1 MALAKA
7 LSSSAA
13 VDAAM
18 SEAEAHT
25 KLEKTPDYA
34 FLLATSDVGTPA
46 FSASVRAKHPGLAI
60 VILAPMEEAKS
71 RVDPNV
77 FAILDDGTSA
87 GDLATTIVI
96 ACEQSES
103 RPAAPRTPAPPA
115 PAPKV
120 EVFDVEASLAAS
132 AQAPDP
138 LGEQVAHT
146 VKALGRLFRLVDA
159 QEYRNNLR
167 YSRHVSLILRA
178 TRCRPGWPG
187 EFAALARSLGHAS
200 LAEALREKMA
210 RNQALSA
217 LEKAAVERAELAT
230 RAILADLPGSEA
242 LIEVLDQ
249 VGFRYD
255 GRGTAGGQNVR
266 TGEHI
271 VPGAR
276 ALRLAVDYDQCIRR
290 GLTHEETMRELRTD
304 AGRYDPRMLMAV
316 DELETPPPPEEAG
329 AVAIKSSQITVGSV
343 LAEPLYG
350 IDGNI
355 VYKEGHAMT
364 ERDVAR
370 VVALCQEHRIR
381 DHVLIARRA

>member
-18 SEAEAHT
+18 SEAEAQT
-25 KLEKTPDYA
+25 KLEKNPDYA
-34 FLLATSDVGTPA
+34 FVLATSDVGTPA
-46 FSASVRAKHPGLAI
+46 FSASLRAKHPGLAI
-60 VILAPMEEAKS
+60 VLLAPVEEAKS

-103 RPAAPRTPAPPA
+103 RPAVPAAPRAPAA
-115 PAPKV
+115 PAPTPRV

-138 LGEQVAHT
+138 LGDQVAHT
-146 VKALGRLFRLVDA
+146 IKALGRLFRLVDA
-159 QEYRNNLR
+159 QEHRNNLR

-210 RNQALSA
+210 RNLALSA
-217 LEKAAVERAELAT
+217 LEKAAVERADVAT
-230 RAILADLPGSEA
+230 RAILEDLPGSEA

-249 VGFRYD
+249 VAFRYD

-266 TGEHI
+266 TG
-271 VPGAR
+271 
-276 ALRLAVDYDQCIRR
+276 
-290 GLTHEETMRELRTD
+290 
-304 AGRYDPRMLMAV
+304 
-316 DELETPPPPEEAG
+316 
-329 AVAIKSSQITVGSV
+329 
-343 LAEPLYG
+343 
-350 IDGNI
+350 
-355 VYKEGHAMT
+355 
-364 ERDVAR
+364 
-370 VVALCQEHRIR
+370 
-381 DHVLIARRA
+381 ARRWTTTSASDAVSPTRRPCASCAPTPVATTRAC